1 MMGSEEGVWPLKPCL
16 VHSVLLMGQSHMCLV
31 LLWFHEFVARS
42 CARDSILPHLPHPPG
57 LRLFHLSSSMMFPEL
72 GGVGYIQVRFMIE
85 HSTAVYSPSV
95 HLLASRVP
103 QTRGTMSVFVTGWG
117 LLCH

>member
-1 MMGSEEGVWPLKPCL
+1 MGSEEGVWPLKPCL
-16 VHSVLLMGQSHMCLV
+16 VHSVLLMGQSPMGLV

-42 CARDSILPHLPHPPG
+42 CARDSNLPHPPG

-72 GGVGYIQVRFMIE
+72 GGVGYIQVRFMVK

-95 HLLASRVP
+95 HLLATRVP
-103 QTRGTMSVFVTGWG
+103 QYKGHRVDS
-117 LLCH
+117 